1 MNSYFYTLCDREGDT
16 MLEIRSAFTVLQ
28 YDDYFDKYIRPLLP
42 TMSQIHGKAIYLDNT
57 H

>member
-16 MLEIRSAFTVLQ
+16 MLEIRSPFTVLQ